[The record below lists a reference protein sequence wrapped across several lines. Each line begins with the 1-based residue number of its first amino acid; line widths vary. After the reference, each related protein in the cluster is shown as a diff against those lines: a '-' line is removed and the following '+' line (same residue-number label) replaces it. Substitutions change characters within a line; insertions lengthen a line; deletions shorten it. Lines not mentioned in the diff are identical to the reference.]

1 MAEPLVFTATEGA
14 AATLIL
20 NRPARHN
27 SLVPELLEELSE
39 AIDRLD
45 TDTLSC
51 LVLAANGRSFSTG
64 GDVAGFAD
72 LPRGQ
77 RRIYADRLLGLLNRV
92 ILQLIDCPVP
102 VIARVQGPVT
112 GGSCALVFASDLVAF
127 GPRAFVQSYY
137 VDVGFAPDGG
147 WTALLPDRIGVTRA
161 SAIQMLNRRIGAEEA
176 VTLGL
181 ATRLVAEED
190 LDATVTEWTATLAGK
205 VRGSLVATRALLTP
219 PARRLALADALERER
234 ERFLALIETDA
245 TEAGMARF
253 LGRAA

>member
-1 MAEPLVFTATEGA
+1 MADPLVLSSVRGSTATL
-14 AATLIL
+14 TL

-27 SLVPELLEELSE
+27 SLVPGLLEDLSE
-39 AIDRLD
+39 AIGSLD
-45 TDTLSC
+45 TDDLCC

-77 RRIYADRLLGLLNRV
+77 RRIYADQLLGLLNRV
-92 ILQLIDCPVP
+92 ILQLIDFPVP

-112 GGSCALVFASDLVAF
+112 GGSCALVFAADLAAF

-147 WTALLPDRIGVTRA
+147 WTALLPERIGVTRA
-161 SAIQMLNRRIGAEEA
+161 AAIQMLNRRIGAEEA
-176 VTLGL
+176 LALGL
-181 ATRLVAEED
+181 ATRLAAEDD
-190 LDATVTEWTATLAGK
+190 LDATIADWTTMLNAK
-205 VRGSLVATRALLTP
+205 VRSSLVATRALLTP

-234 ERFLALIETDA
+234 QRFLSLIETDE